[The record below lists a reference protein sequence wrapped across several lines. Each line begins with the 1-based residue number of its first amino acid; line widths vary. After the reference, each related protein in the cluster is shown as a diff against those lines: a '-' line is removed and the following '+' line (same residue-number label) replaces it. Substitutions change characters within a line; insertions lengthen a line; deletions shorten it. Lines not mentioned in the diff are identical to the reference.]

1 MEGNKITTTA
11 YYGLK
16 SIGVLFIFFIY
27 LFSVILYSIIFLP
40 LTLIIN
46 RYFNS
51 NGILK
56 IIIFPFS
63 GCLCGIWTYKLY
75 GYTNGWLIRG
85 YDLSINSAIILYSL
99 AGLIYSIFDYSL
111 RKIGLDPKSS

>member
-1 MEGNKITTTA
+1 MPVGYINCHSPVAPTLDFA
-11 YYGLK
+11 VGL
-16 SIGVLFIFFIY
+16 SAD
-27 LFSVILYSIIFLP
+27 S
-40 LTLIIN
+40 TMA

-85 YDLSINSAIILYSL
+85 YDLSINSAIILYRL
-99 AGLIYSIFDYSL
+99 AGLIYSVFDYFL
-111 RKIGLDPKSS
+111 RRIGLDL